1 MQRIIHLL
9 IFQSTE
15 PQALDRISPWV
26 ERRFPVSIEDVM
38 ERLENQQHRRAMK
51 SHLPIDGLPI
61 FDDVKYVH
69 VARDGR
75 DMCMS
80 YHNHV
85 TGFNAEALAALD
97 RTGREDATINRPY
110 PRAQPDPAAFFRAWL
125 TEGVIPGQ
133 TDGRPTI
140 SYFELERS
148 FWEERTRSNLFFVHY
163 NDLKINLN
171 REMRRLA
178 DFLDISIP
186 ENIWPE
192 LELAATFEIMK
203 QQGDRLSPGASSTF
217 VDGAQRLYFK
227 ASNDRWKGVLT
238 EDDLKLYHD
247 KIGTLPADC
256 ARWLTG
262 GGSVAELG
270 RIESSTL

>member
-1 MQRIIHLL
+1 MQRIINLL

-26 ERRFPVSIEDVM
+26 DRRFPVSIEEEM
-38 ERLENQQHRRAMK
+38 ERLENQGHRRAMK
-51 SHLPIDGLPI
+51 SHLPIDGLPL
-61 FDDVKYVH
+61 FDEVKYVH

-97 RTGREDATINRPY
+97 RAGRDDATINRPY
-110 PRAQPDPAAFFRAWL
+110 PRAQTDPAAFFRTWL
-125 TEGVIPGQ
+125 TEGVIPDQ
-133 TDGRPTI
+133 TDGLPTV

-148 FWEERTRSNLFFVHY
+148 YWEERKRSNLLFVHY
-163 NDLKINLN
+163 NDLKSNLN
-171 REMRRLA
+171 QEMRRLA
-178 DFLDISIP
+178 DFLDISLP
-186 ENIWPE
+186 EKLWPE
-192 LELAATFEIMK
+192 LELAATFETMK

-227 ASNDRWKGVLT
+227 ASNDRWKDVLT

-247 KIGTLPADC
+247 KIGTLPSDC

-262 GGSVAELG
+262 GGSVA
-270 RIESSTL
+270 